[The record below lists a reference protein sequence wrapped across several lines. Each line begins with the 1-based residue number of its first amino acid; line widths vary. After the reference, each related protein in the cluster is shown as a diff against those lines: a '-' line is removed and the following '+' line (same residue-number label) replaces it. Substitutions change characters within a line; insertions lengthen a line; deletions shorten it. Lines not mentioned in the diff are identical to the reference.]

1 MKHHTTGPQTKVD
14 TCIWKEKSYLLIL
27 SSTLSTNKNLSQS
40 LMIKYFLDVRQEKP
54 GLISCLRARV
64 ADLVMRRVITG
75 TWPQGSCS
83 TQTSHAE
90 ATPPISTLSAS
101 SSSAPSSWS
110 TCSWPSSWTTL
121 TTSPETPPSS
131 ALTTWGS
138 SSRPGLTLIQVE
150 REWIEL
156 CFLIILWPQT
166 RQKTNLMQIL
176 SRPTIYFINF
186 QIFYKV

>member
-1 MKHHTTGPQTKVD
+1 MKHHTTGPQTRVD

-40 LMIKYFLDVRQEKP
+40 LMIKYFLDVLQEKP
-54 GLISCLRARV
+54 GLISCLRVRE

-101 SSSAPSSWS
+101 SSSAPSSCS

-150 REWIEL
+150 RECSQLWRNDVSFSTNF
-156 CFLIILWPQT
+156 CYTGCPIIPV
-166 RQKTNLMQIL
+166 M
-176 SRPTIYFINF
+176 
-186 QIFYKV
+186 KVNHEN